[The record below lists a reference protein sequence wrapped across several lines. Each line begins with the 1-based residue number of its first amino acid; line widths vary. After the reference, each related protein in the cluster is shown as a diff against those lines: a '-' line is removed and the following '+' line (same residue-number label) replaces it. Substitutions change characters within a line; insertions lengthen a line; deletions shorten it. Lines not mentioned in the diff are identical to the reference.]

1 MAVTIRG
8 KDMLLERTISIFM
21 IAFSTFFLV
30 MSFQIENRSGDL
42 IAPGSWPGALMT
54 IMLVLSI
61 VLLIKTFRV
70 KETQVKTANEQA
82 EDLANDE
89 DELVYPKRFFYLFGT
104 LVVYTLFLEYIGFI
118 IATIL
123 FIFAL
128 SLIFGIGKWTRGL
141 LTGFLATAGAVILF
155 PILLNTP
162 FPRGVGIFSTFSLLF
177 Y

>member
-1 MAVTIRG
+1 
-8 KDMLLERTISIFM
+8 MLLERYISIVM
-21 IAFSTFFLV
+21 IAFSLFFLA

-42 IAPGSWPGALMT
+42 IAPGSWPAALMF

-61 VLLIKTFRV
+61 VLLIKTFSSKRI
-70 KETQVKTANEQA
+70 EMKTANEQA

-89 DELVYPKRFFYLFGT
+89 DALVYPKRFFYLLGA
-104 LVVYTLFLEYIGFI
+104 LIGYTLLLEYVGFI
-118 IATIL
+118 IDTVV
-123 FIFAL
+123 FIFVL
-128 SLIFGIGKWTRGL
+128 SLIFGVKNWTRGL
-141 LTGFLATAGAVILF
+141 LTGLLATAGAVVLF